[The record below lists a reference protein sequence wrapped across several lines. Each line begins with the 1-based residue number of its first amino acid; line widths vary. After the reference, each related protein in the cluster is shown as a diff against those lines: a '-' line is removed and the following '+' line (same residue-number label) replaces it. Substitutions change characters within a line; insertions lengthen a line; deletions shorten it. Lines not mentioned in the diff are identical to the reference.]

1 MFVAPLSL
9 PSARTHPPAIAL
21 RVRPG
26 APPAPVRLLLAW
38 LVAGLGL
45 LAMFPSLR
53 GDAAFGG
60 TAPFWLVAAPLINLG
75 WRLRGPFATALR
87 AAWAARRRPVARRQA
102 RRA

>member
-9 PSARTHPPAIAL
+9 PSARAHPPIVAL
-21 RVRPG
+21 RVRHG
-26 APPAPVRLLLAW
+26 TSPAPVRLLLAW

-45 LAMFPSLR
+45 LAMFPPLR
-53 GDAAFGG
+53 GGAAFGG

-75 WRLRGPFATALR
+75 WRLRGPIATALR
-87 AAWAARRRPVARRQA
+87 AMWVARRRPVARRQA